1 MGITKRGQANRLS
14 HLVYQRSA
22 AGAPGGT
29 GDSPVQTRGS
39 ALLAVL
45 WLSLALSAIA
55 FSLATTVRGETE
67 RTSTAVD
74 GVRSYYLATGA
85 IERAILYMQWGKQ
98 FYSPATPVLRMSFPT
113 GDVEVEVIPETA
125 KYNINRSKPEDLLR
139 LLASLGIRPEQA
151 VDVVNAIVDWRTAG
165 GISPFD
171 QYYLSLVP
179 SFRARHA
186 SFEELEELL
195 VLRGMTTDLYYG
207 TYDRDAGG
215 RLYRRG
221 GLNECVSVYGAV
233 DRFDANTAHPAVLA
247 SLGLAPQQVQS
258 LVERRRR
265 QPFLN
270 DAEVGDYT
278 QGVTGRLRVGG
289 NSIFTLRATARL
301 RLQDGKLSDMRRS
314 VGAMVKMMPAGYD
327 SPYHVMRWYDNA
339 WRD

>member
-1 MGITKRGQANRLS
+1 MATTRR
-14 HLVYQRSA
+14 RSQESGVRSQKA
-22 AGAPGGT
+22 E
-29 GDSPVQTRGS
+29 QRGS

-74 GVRSYYLATGA
+74 GIRSYYLATGA

-98 FYSPATPVLRMSFPT
+98 FYSPGTPVLRMSFPT
-113 GDVEVEVIPETA
+113 GETEVEVVPETA
-125 KYNINRSKPEDLLR
+125 KYNVNRATPEDLMR
-139 LLASLGIRPEQA
+139 LMASLGTRADQA
-151 VDVVNAIVDWRTAG
+151 QEVVMAILDWRSTGA
-165 GISPFD
+165 ISGLD

-186 SFEELEELL
+186 SFEEIEELL
-195 VLRGMTTDLYYG
+195 VLKGMTTDLYYG
-207 TYDRDAGG
+207 SYDRDAGG
-215 RLYRRG
+215 RLFRHG
-221 GLNECVSVYGAV
+221 GLNECLSVYGST
-233 DRFDANTAHPAVLA
+233 DRFDVNTAHPAVLG
-247 SLGLAPQQVQS
+247 SLGLSPQQVQS

-270 DAEVGDYT
+270 NADLGDYT
-278 QGVTGRLRVGG
+278 QGATGRLRVGG

-301 RLQDGKLSDMRRS
+301 RLQNGTLSDLRRS
-314 VGAMVKMMPAGYD
+314 VGAMVKMMPPGYD
-327 SPYHVMRWYDNA
+327 APYHIMRWYDNA

>member
-1 MGITKRGQANRLS
+1 METTRRGQANRLS
-14 HLVYQRSA
+14 HREC
-22 AGAPGGT
+22 
-29 GDSPVQTRGS
+29 GS

-74 GVRSYYLATGA
+74 GIRSYYLATGA
-85 IERAILYMQWGKQ
+85 IERAILYMQWGKE
-98 FYSPATPVLRMSFPT
+98 FYSAATPVLRMSFPT
-113 GDVEVEVIPETA
+113 GDAEVEVIPEA
-125 KYNINRSKPEDLLR
+125 SKYSINRSKPEDLLR
-139 LLASLGIRPEQA
+139 LLASLGTRADQA
-151 VDVVNAIVDWRTAG
+151 QDVVNAIVDWRTPG
-165 GISPFD
+165 DVSPFD

-186 SFEELEELL
+186 SFEEIEELL

-215 RLYRRG
+215 RLFRRG

-247 SLGLAPQQVQS
+247 SLGLSPQQVES

-270 DAEVGDYT
+270 DADLGDYAPAAA
-278 QGVTGRLRVGG
+278 GRLRVGG

-327 SPYHVMRWYDNA
+327 SPYHIMRWYDNA

>member
-1 MGITKRGQANRLS
+1 MAIIRR
-14 HLVYQRSA
+14 RSQESGVRSQEA
-22 AGAPGGT
+22 E
-29 GDSPVQTRGS
+29 QHGS

-55 FSLATTVRGETE
+55 FSLATTVQGETE

-74 GVRSYYLATGA
+74 GIRSYYLATGA
-85 IERAILYMQWGKQ
+85 IERAILYMQWRGQ
-98 FYSPATPVLRMSFPT
+98 FYSPGTPVLRMSFPT
-113 GDVEVEVIPETA
+113 GEAEVEVIPETS
-125 KYNINRSKPEDLLR
+125 KYSINRSKPEDLMR
-139 LLASLGIRPEQA
+139 LLAALGTRADQA
-151 VDVVNAIVDWRTAG
+151 QEVLNAIVDWRTPG
-165 GISPFD
+165 DVSPLD
-171 QYYLSLVP
+171 QYYLSLTP

-186 SFEELEELL
+186 SFEEIEELL

-215 RLYRRG
+215 RLFRRG

-247 SLGLAPQQVQS
+247 SLGLAPQQVES

-270 DAEVGDYT
+270 DGDLGDYT
-278 QGVTGRLRVGG
+278 QGAAGRLRVGG

-327 SPYHVMRWYDNA
+327 SPYHIMRWYDNA